1 MTFSLMCRFSQW
13 MLNPL
18 ESGGVRLYVDMARMV
33 DGDDVTSFR
42 RQNIMIVVSSVLVI
56 TDSSF

>member
-1 MTFSLMCRFSQW
+1 

-42 RQNIMIVVSSVLVI
+42 RQNIMIVVSSVLEI